1 MGFSSEH
8 TGSGTGFIPPRMPHR
23 RPRKPSE
30 PAGFSSGV
38 ESHPG
43 TASSVDGTFQAA
55 GTPPGGEA
63 SDDGEEN
70 FDAKTGA
77 SPSDEPDGEA
87 HPGDEGPAGS
97 GATAGESTTS
107 VEAGNL
113 LNKMLDTLVHFK
125 GSDLHLKTG
134 VSPRIRVDGDLHTLE
149 LGELSSEQL
158 HLMIECIV
166 PETLQEKYFRNRKE
180 ADFSYTSPLGARFRV
195 NAFYQRGN
203 PSVVFRFVAVTPPTL
218 DDLEMPEV
226 IGRLADNHRGLVLVT
241 GPTGSG
247 KTTTL
252 AAMID
257 RINSSRA
264 ATIVTIED
272 PIEVMHTDRE
282 CLIQQR
288 EIGLDTEDFHTA
300 LRSVLRQDP
309 DVILVGEMR
318 DTETVRA
325 ALSAAETGHLVF
337 STLHTLNAQE
347 TVNRIIDFFPPHE
360 RKQMRLTLAG
370 TLNGIIC
377 QRLVQ
382 KQSGGRTAVMEILVN
397 TGRISEAIADE
408 EETKNLTKIISESEY
423 DGMVTFDQNL
433 VDMFRRD
440 IIGYDDMLN
449 ASSNPHNIRAYL
461 KKVGLLPGQ

>member
-1 MGFSSEH
+1 MTFSAENSH
-8 TGSGTGFIPPRMPHR
+8 PSSAGAVPPPRVVRKRPVRPSAAAFTGSATESTNRENSSAGNVPDSLGGKVHGGDAEQKISSTVDTGDA
-23 RPRKPSE
+23 
-30 PAGFSSGV
+30 PAPTDALPLADP
-38 ESHPG
+38 EQ
-43 TASSVDGTFQAA
+43 T
-55 GTPPGGEA
+55 
-63 SDDGEEN
+63 EEN
-70 FDAKTGA
+70 AADFLDK
-77 SPSDEPDGEA
+77 
-87 HPGDEGPAGS
+87 
-97 GATAGESTTS
+97 
-107 VEAGNL
+107 L
-113 LNKMLDTLVHFK
+113 LETLVYFK

-134 VSPRIRVDGDLHTLE
+134 VPPRIRVDGDLHALD
-149 LGELSSEQL
+149 LGDLSAEQL
-158 HLMIECIV
+158 HAMIVHIT
-166 PETLQEKYFRNRKE
+166 PEKLHQKYVDEHRE

-195 NAFYQRGN
+195 NAFYQRGT
-203 PSVVFRFVAVTPPTL
+203 PSIVFRFVAVVPPTL
-218 DDLEMPEV
+218 EALNMPDV
-226 IGRLADNHRGLVLVT
+226 IGALADNHRGLILVT

-252 AAMID
+252 AAMLD
-257 RINSSRA
+257 RINGSRP

-325 ALSAAETGHLVF
+325 ALAAAETGHLVL

-382 KQSGGRTAVMEILVN
+382 KQEGGRTAVMEIMVN

-433 VDMFRRD
+433 VDLFRKNV
-440 IIGYDDMLN
+440 IGYEDMLN

-461 KKVGLLPGQ
+461 KKVGLLPPNAQ